1 MFSCDIYK
9 IFLQNTFGRLLLTF
23 VVNWSVNYA
32 ELVEFNYFKLIY
44 YKVGAVFSI
53 NWGKY
58 DKVGRY
64 YQVWQAFL
72 QRRSVLRYYKTGAR
86 AITKWGK

>member
-1 MFSCDIYK
+1 M
-9 IFLQNTFGRLLLTF
+9 Q
-23 VVNWSVNYA
+23 SVSLIVEKSASTVWHYINKRSLNYA
-32 ELVEFNYFKLIY
+32 ELVEFNYFELIY

-64 YQVWQAFL
+64 YQVWQALL

-86 AITKWGK
+86 AITKWGR